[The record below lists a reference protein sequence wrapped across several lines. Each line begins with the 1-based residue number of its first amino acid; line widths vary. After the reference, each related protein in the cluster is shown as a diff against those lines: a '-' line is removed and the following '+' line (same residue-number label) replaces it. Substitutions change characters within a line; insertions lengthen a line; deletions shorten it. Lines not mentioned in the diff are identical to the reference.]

1 MGMGAVSILW
11 PSSAPPGTPN
21 EKILLKMRHFILVC
35 HKGQFLTRTV
45 FLLEQQR
52 DNWFSCGCFLPYF
65 TLTLEKFGI
74 IFFKDPS
81 PLPNIYMQTYTR
93 SISMGETVLLFAM
106 RTAVVES
113 LW

>member
-1 MGMGAVSILW
+1 MALQALPGLCI
-11 PSSAPPGTPN
+11 PS
-21 EKILLKMRHFILVC
+21 EKILLKLHHFILVC

-45 FLLEQQR
+45 FLLERQR
-52 DNWFSCGCFLPYF
+52 DNWFACGCFLPYF

-81 PLPNIYMQTYTR
+81 SPRHIYMQTYTR
-93 SISMGETVLLFAM
+93 SISVGETVLLFAM